1 MRFEIGVIL
10 VGLCLTSPG
19 YAQTTAYTAN
29 QPTLTFVGA
38 EKVLQT
44 ATARAVAL
52 HAPSNF
58 AVVDR
63 SGTLLAFKRMDGAFV
78 AGVPISIGKA
88 RSAARFQR
96 PTETLEH
103 AINTGRPAV
112 ITAGSVAM
120 KGGVP
125 ITMDGVV
132 VGAIGVSGFDANN
145 DVEIATAAAKL
156 D

>member
-1 MRFEIGVIL
+1 MYLGAMA
-10 VGLCLTSPG
+10 TSRDYRDTNPG
-19 YAQTTAYTAN
+19 E
-29 QPTLTFVGA
+29 G
-38 EKVLQT
+38 
-44 ATARAVAL
+44 
-52 HAPSNF
+52 
-58 AVVDR
+58 R

-96 PTETLEH
+96 PTEELEH